1 MSRHHI
7 GKLAFTIAVLCFSI
21 PSTSFAQSSSTTAS
35 QALYCVR
42 SKNWLQP
49 PIKGTRRLKMGYVRD
64 VKSYPGEE
72 HWVLAVYQSG
82 SSGQAFDL
90 VRKKFGYVTEF
101 NLVNNGTF
109 SIMKGNLTF
118 DKLPVGGLAT
128 QDQLESNIRKAM
140 KGRTLI
146 VDTLTLRRRASA
158 VACKTVLDR

>member
-1 MSRHHI
+1 MSFFR
-7 GKLAFTIAVLCFSI
+7 LTISLTVLGISVI
-21 PSTSFAQSSSTTAS
+21 SLAQSSNTTAS

-42 SKNWLQP
+42 NQNWLQP
-49 PIKGTRRLKMGYVRD
+49 PIKSTRRLKLGYMRD
-64 VKSYPGEE
+64 TKSYPGEE

-101 NLVNNGTF
+101 NLVNNGTY
-109 SIMKGNLTF
+109 SIMKGTLTF
-118 DKLPVGGLAT
+118 AKPPIGGLAT
-128 QDQLESNIRKAM
+128 QDQLESDIQKAM

-158 VACKTVLDR
+158 VACKTILDR

>member
-1 MSRHHI
+1 MSLCRTCS
-7 GKLAFTIAVLCFSI
+7 LAIVLAVLCLSV
-21 PSTSFAQSSSTTAS
+21 TSVAQSSSANTAS

-49 PIKGTRRLKMGYVRD
+49 PIKGTRKLKMGYVRD

-101 NLVNNGTF
+101 NLVNNGTY

-118 DKLPVGGLAT
+118 EKPPLGGLAT
-128 QDQLESNIRKAM
+128 QDQLESDIQKAM

-146 VDTLTLRRRASA
+146 VDTLTLQRRVSA
-158 VACKTVLDR
+158 VACKSILER

>member
-1 MSRHHI
+1 MSRRHSCR
-7 GKLAFTIAVLCFSI
+7 LALSLVVLCLSVVAV
-21 PSTSFAQSSSTTAS
+21 AQSSSTTAS

-49 PIKGTRRLKMGYVRD
+49 PIKGMRKLKMGYVRD

-118 DKLPVGGLAT
+118 EKPPLGGLST
-128 QDQLESNIRKAM
+128 QDQLQLDIQKAM

-146 VDTLTLRRRASA
+146 VDTSTLRRRASA
-158 VACKTVLDR
+158 VACKSILER